1 MQLYFVRH
9 GQSENNLLWEIHGH
23 ELGRSDDPD
32 LTERGQLQAQAV
44 ANLIAS
50 GHPQYP
56 CLGNPG
62 GFGIT
67 HVYSSLMVRAAAT
80 GHAIAEQLDLPL
92 TAWPEVHETGGIY
105 HDIDD
110 QQVGQQGKT
119 RSYLQERFPR
129 LVLPG
134 WVDENGWW
142 NRPFEERPERIVR
155 ARKVVEQL
163 YEWHGG
169 TDDRVVMVS
178 HGGFYNYLL
187 AALMDLPARNPVW
200 YLLNN
205 TAISRI
211 DFDRDEVL
219 VVYQNRID
227 HLGPDL
233 LE

>member
-9 GQSENNLLWEIHGH
+9 GQSENNLLWEIHGY

-44 ANLIAS
+44 AGLIAS

-80 GHAIAEQLDLPL
+80 GHAIADRLDLPL
-92 TAWPEVHETGGIY
+92 TSWPEVHETGGIY

-110 QQVGQQGKT
+110 QQVGQPGKT
-119 RSYLQERFPR
+119 RSYLKERFPR
-129 LVLPG
+129 LILPD

-142 NRPFEERPERIVR
+142 NRPFEERTERIVR

-163 YEWHGG
+163 YERHGG
-169 TDDRVVMVS
+169 TDDKVVMVS

-211 DFDRDEVL
+211 DLNKDEVL